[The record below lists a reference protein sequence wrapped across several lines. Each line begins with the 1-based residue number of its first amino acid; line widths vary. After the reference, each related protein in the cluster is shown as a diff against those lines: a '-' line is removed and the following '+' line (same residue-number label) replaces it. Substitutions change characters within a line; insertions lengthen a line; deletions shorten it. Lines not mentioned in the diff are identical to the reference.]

1 MPCELPSEQTHLH
14 ISKQCEE
21 VKLLGWVDR
30 DLYYMY
36 VYLVL
41 KMHFHFSVVN
51 EMDCESAHILVIEC
65 SNYIVLSA
73 YSMLALVAI

>member
-1 MPCELPSEQTHLH
+1 
-14 ISKQCEE
+14 
-21 VKLLGWVDR
+21 
-30 DLYYMY
+30 
-36 VYLVL
+36 
-41 KMHFHFSVVN
+41 MHFHFSVVN